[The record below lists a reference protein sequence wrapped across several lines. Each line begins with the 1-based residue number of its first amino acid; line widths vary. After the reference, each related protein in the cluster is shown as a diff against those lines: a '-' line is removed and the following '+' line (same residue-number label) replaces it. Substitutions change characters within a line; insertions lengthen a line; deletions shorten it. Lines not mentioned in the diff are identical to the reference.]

1 MSMHLLLGNGDILVV
16 RVTANYSRPSSFSLD
31 PPSYRAA
38 SDLTLSCEVD
48 EHDDGGLFFYEWRST
63 CSGNCFVRG
72 GSTKTISITYLHSY
86 DSGVHTCVV
95 YDTLGC
101 TGNASI
107 TVNVV
112 GKTIILKL

>member
-1 MSMHLLLGNGDILVV
+1 MV

-38 SDLTLSCEVD
+38 SDLILSCQVESTNDGEHSDVEV
-48 EHDDGGLFFYEWRST
+48 GLFYEWRST

-72 GSTKTISITYLHSY
+72 GSTKSISTPYLHSY
-86 DSGVHTCVV
+86 DAGVHTCVV

-112 GKTIILKL
+112 GKNNLLLLPI

>member
-1 MSMHLLLGNGDILVV
+1 MHEANGDYLVV

-38 SDLTLSCEVD
+38 SDLTLSCEV
-48 EHDDGGLFFYEWRST
+48 EKHDDGGTLFYEWRST
-63 CSGNCFVRG
+63 CSGNCFVIG
-72 GSTKTISITYLHSY
+72 ESTKKIYTPYLHSY
-86 DSGVHTCVV
+86 DTGVHTCVV

-112 GKTIILKL
+112 GKNIIYILL

>member
-1 MSMHLLLGNGDILVV
+1 MVKVS
-16 RVTANYSRPSSFSLD
+16 ANYSRPSSFSLE

-38 SDLTLSCEVD
+38 SDLTLSCEV
-48 EHDDGGLFFYEWRST
+48 EATNDDGHDVEVGLFYAWTST

-72 GSTKTISITYLHSY
+72 GSTKTISTPYLHSY

-112 GKTIILKL
+112 GKNNYFYTL